1 MEPQTLDSP
10 KTKNSLRKFSMFY
23 SGACIM
29 LSAIYIL
36 TWLTQDL
43 RIAPDVFELLFLKEN
58 AGFKITVGVLF
69 GVVMGFEVGLYQKL
83 QYCSNE
89 RRKIVDIFH
98 LGASLFIALMLVATT
113 RSIVFPLRKIDGDL
127 WGTFIQWSFP
137 LSVSYI
143 VSFFWGAALGLL
155 FTECKQN
162 KK

>member
-1 MEPQTLDSP
+1 
-10 KTKNSLRKFSMFY
+10 
-23 SGACIM
+23 M

-98 LGASLFIALMLVATT
+98 LGASLFIALLLVATT

-162 KK
+162 RK